1 MKRTE
6 KALYAASYQA
16 MLKRPLIMGPM
27 RKLKRSDRYG
37 AGNGKTATAKQTLQ
51 QLERLQL
58 DDPEIIRLRHLP
70 LIGIVELDSELR
82 GPIELP
88 RCDMTAPS
96 PGPDS
101 CVYELY
107 AVDSLH
113 DLQEEHLTTPDIT
126 QSRGSETE
134 PPCSGLE
141 PVGEPKCGDHLIGL
155 NSTTQKMYRLET
167 GVTSL
172 TMTRLPSRSTTATS
186 WDMTAQPVSDTT
198 SLDEITQSTGRST
211 YRRAPTSSEDV
222 NVCIELLTQGGGISI
237 RGEDTCGAVCFM
249 VLNQNEL
256 NVSQFGGRDTLGFSP
271 SSALSTTTPV
281 KSAEHTSPSPPKVT
295 PADSSESQAEERN
308 KTDAK
313 ETRGRLTTSD
323 KVAIA
328 VSIPATLATMV
339 GAYFTYVAYRAR
351 EKRKKKPI
359 VSASSSRPAR
369 PRRP

>member
-1 MKRTE
+1 
-6 KALYAASYQA
+6 
-16 MLKRPLIMGPM
+16 MGPM

-134 PPCSGLE
+134 PPLHRSHQNQLDVIYDHTARIWRCCGLTK
-141 PVGEPKCGDHLIGL
+141 GKSDCGHPINETFSAPAPANL
-155 NSTTQKMYRLET
+155 STFYPSSTS
-167 GVTSL
+167 SL
-172 TMTRLPSRSTTATS
+172 TTS
-186 WDMTAQPVSDTT
+186 A
-198 SLDEITQSTGRST
+198 
-211 YRRAPTSSEDV
+211 
-222 NVCIELLTQGGGISI
+222 
-237 RGEDTCGAVCFM
+237 
-249 VLNQNEL
+249 
-256 NVSQFGGRDTLGFSP
+256 

-359 VSASSSRPAR
+359 VSASSSRPAG